1 MTGAGGGSEDLAEDL
16 EVMDAPAE
24 LITKARAENE
34 TEVLDIM
41 PENWPAVRLFAA
53 SGTQWRLAGMSGVPT
68 GLDYAGVEAAAR
80 MAGIEMTEDLFGR
93 LRVME
98 RAALAEMMSRHR

>member
-24 LITKARAENE
+24 LVEQARAEKE
-34 TEVLDIM
+34 TEVLDILR
-41 PENWPAVRLFAA
+41 ENWPAVRLFAA
-53 SGTQWRLAGMSGVPT
+53 CGTQWRLAGMSGLPT

-80 MAGIEMTEDLFGR
+80 MAGIEMSEDLFGR

-98 RAALAEMMSRHR
+98 RAALAEMTSRHK